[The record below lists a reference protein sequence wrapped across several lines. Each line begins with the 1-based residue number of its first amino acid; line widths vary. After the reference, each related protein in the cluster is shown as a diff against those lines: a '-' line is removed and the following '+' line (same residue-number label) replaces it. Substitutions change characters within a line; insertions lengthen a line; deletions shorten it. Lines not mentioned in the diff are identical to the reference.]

1 MIFFFEA
8 LSAGSYGSKNS
19 PSFKGLNES
28 NNSSLFDSV
37 WKYEGA
43 LLPCVA
49 NDKMLLLL

>member
-8 LSAGSYGSKNS
+8 FSVGSYWSKNS
-19 PSFKGLNES
+19 PSFNGLNES
-28 NNSSLFDSV
+28 SNSSLFYSE